1 MIDGLIDDVV
11 KPRAVIGKALESND
25 SHCRGRNVNL
35 YPIYTVGRDADATRR
50 FCRVGSWRCERGITQ
65 QKKRAEP

>member
-50 FCRVGSWRCERGITQ
+50 FCRVGSWR
-65 QKKRAEP
+65 